1 MDETQYKATAGKTFL
16 YFIIYTL
23 VSQSIF
29 ISIIKFVIPYIYI
42 ELLETAVNSGHIKFW
57 ISFIIGMVLFAI
69 TIPLL
74 RKLIIKLHP
83 SGILSSN
90 NALLYLSLVYL
101 LSSIFLP
108 MINFE
113 YDYSL
118 INALAPL
125 VFIYYLSLFF
135 YFKHKSKT
143 IEVINYDNK
152 NV

>member
-1 MDETQYKATAGKTFL
+1 
-16 YFIIYTL
+16 
-23 VSQSIF
+23 
-29 ISIIKFVIPYIYI
+29 
-42 ELLETAVNSGHIKFW
+42 
-57 ISFIIGMVLFAI
+57 MVLFAI